1 MSGMNFS
8 SATLLTDLK
17 AYRDKIIQSNPRPYQ
32 EGYLDGLNMAIFMVE
47 AAIHLEQCKAMR
59 ITVADINRAVEPV
72 QS

>member
-1 MSGMNFS
+1 MSELNFS

-17 AYRDKIIQSNPRPYQ
+17 AYRDKIIQTNPRPYQ

-47 AAIHLEQCKAMR
+47 AAINLEQCKTLR
-59 ITVADINRAVEPV
+59 ITFDDINRGVEVV